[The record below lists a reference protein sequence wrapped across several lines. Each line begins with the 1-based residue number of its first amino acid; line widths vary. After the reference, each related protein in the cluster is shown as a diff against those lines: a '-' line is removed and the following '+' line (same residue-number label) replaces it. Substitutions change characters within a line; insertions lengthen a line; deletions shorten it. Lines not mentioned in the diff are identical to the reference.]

1 MSTENHVSTPP
12 DPEETFNDLL
22 TYAELLTTP
31 QLARL
36 YIYILQQGPVT
47 IDKIKDELEMAHS
60 TTYKYIGQLEEMK
73 IVSRDEEETP
83 TTVIATPLK
92 LEIDSA
98 HGEFLATPAVIDA
111 IGRQLENED
120 IRVFVDRQ
128 GVAKLA
134 AAVHY
139 TRRIIEG
146 ELSQRTAAN
155 KLNVHPVE
163 GMTVFAALQDVL
175 KDATAYDPY
184 LDLAE

>member
-1 MSTENHVSTPP
+1 MSAENHVSTPP

-36 YIYILQQGPVT
+36 YIYILQHGPVT

-73 IVSRDEEETP
+73 IVSRDEDETP

-92 LEIDSA
+92 LEIDGA

-111 IGRQLENED
+111 IGRQLENDD

-139 TRRIIEG
+139 TRRIIDG

-175 KDATAYDPY
+175 EDATAYDPY